1 MLEVLVISIS
11 KPLLIGLYEDKK
23 LIKTYKDEGKTSD
36 VLPQIFE
43 EIISKHTLDTINYVN
58 TPGSYM
64 AIKVAYVFLKTIS
77 ITKNIEL
84 KACSGFEFNQNSPIK
99 ALGKKYFINI
109 NDEKD
114 KNNNVKVDFLDNNT
128 KIHDFELPNV
138 LEKINFSSE
147 TLPIYNLPAV

>member
-1 MLEVLVISIS
+1 MIEVLVISIS
-11 KPLLIGLYEDKK
+11 KPLLVGIYENKK

-36 VLPQIFE
+36 VLPVIFE
-43 EIISKHTLDTINYVN
+43 KILKGYNLSRISYVN

-64 AIKVAYVFLKTIS
+64 AIKVGYVFLKTLS

-84 KACSGFEFNQNSPIK
+84 RACSGFEFNQNSPIK
-99 ALGKKYFINI
+99 ALGKKYFINDS
-109 NDEKD
+109 NEKEH
-114 KNNNVKVDFLDNNT
+114 NVKVDFLDNNT

-138 LEKINFSSE
+138 LESINFSKE

>member
-1 MLEVLVISIS
+1 MIEVLVISIS
-11 KPLLIGLYEDKK
+11 RPLLIGIYENKK

-36 VLPQIFE
+36 VLPMIFE
-43 EIISKHTLDTINYVN
+43 IVFKEFNLSRISYVN

-99 ALGKKYFINI
+99 ALGKKYFIN
-109 NDEKD
+109 DSKEKEH
-114 KNNNVKVDFLDNNT
+114 NVKVDFLDNNT

-138 LEKINFSSE
+138 LENINFSSE